1 MHHVIIHKSDRGNHV
16 HMQDNAA
23 PRAAAACCCASSFR
37 QAAVPTGAIP
47 PVIKYRGGL
56 SATFMLQDCGN
67 RARGGEWVVG
77 DLWSYLTTDASITAW
92 TQFSQDVQLEIW
104 QSCWQSGNL
113 VEIAAAALVPTC
125 IWARWTLA
133 QAHTE
138 TNNRQKGPRAF
149 LMSLVVARRGGSA
162 CMAREYPVSYVPSVA
177 SGPSNY
183 FLTLLPN

>member
-1 MHHVIIHKSDRGNHV
+1 
-16 HMQDNAA
+16 
-23 PRAAAACCCASSFR
+23 
-37 QAAVPTGAIP
+37 
-47 PVIKYRGGL
+47 
-56 SATFMLQDCGN
+56 MLQDCGN